1 MTEIPPPEPAPALA
15 TQPDKKKNA
24 AWVRTAVDY
33 GAPVAF
39 AVAFFATKNFQT
51 ATWVLVVA
59 SALALALG
67 YAVERRVA
75 LLPLFSGVMAL
86 IFGALGLVF
95 HSDVFVKI
103 KVTVVNGAL
112 ALFMIGGTL
121 MGRAPLKA
129 LIGEAVRLPDA
140 AWRTLTLRYGGYFTF
155 AAVANQVVIAITN
168 GMPAVQGNDLW
179 VKFRIAL
186 LPLAI
191 VFSLTQVP
199 FMMKHMAKGDEAK
212 TPEPPDAGF

>member
-1 MTEIPPPEPAPALA
+1 MTDTPPPTEA
-15 TQPDKKKNA
+15 TKKKHA

-33 GAPVAF
+33 GAPLAF

-51 ATWVLVVA
+51 ATWVLVAA
-59 SALALALG
+59 SALALVLG

-86 IFGALGLVF
+86 IFGTLGLVF
-95 HSDVFVKI
+95 LKI

-112 ALFMIGGTL
+112 AVFMIGGVL

-129 LIGEAVRLPDA
+129 LMGEAVHLPDA
-140 AWRTLTLRYGGYFTF
+140 AWRTLTLRYGAYFIF
-155 AAVANQVVIAITN
+155 AAVANQIVIAITN
-168 GMPAVQGNDLW
+168 GMPSVQGNDLW

-186 LPLAI
+186 LPLAL

-199 FMMKHMAKGDEAK
+199 FMMKHMAKGDEA

>member
-1 MTEIPPPEPAPALA
+1 MTDTPPPQGPGEAA
-15 TQPDKKKNA
+15 KKKNA

-33 GAPVAF
+33 GAPIAF

-51 ATWVLVVA
+51 ATWVLVAA
-59 SALALALG
+59 SALALVLG
-67 YAVERRVA
+67 YLVERRVA

-86 IFGALGLVF
+86 IFGTLGLVF

-112 ALFMIGGTL
+112 ALFMIGGVL

-129 LIGEAVRLPDA
+129 LMGEAVRLPDA
-140 AWRTLTLRYGGYFTF
+140 AWRTLTLRYGAYFIF

-168 GMPAVQGNDLW
+168 GMPSVQGNDLW

-186 LPLAI
+186 LPLAL

-199 FMMKHMAKGDEAK
+199 FMMKHMAKGDEAA

>member
-1 MTEIPPPEPAPALA
+1 MTDEIPPTETAPEAA
-15 TQPDKKKNA
+15 KKKNA

-33 GAPVAF
+33 GAPIAF

-51 ATWVLVVA
+51 ATWVLVAA

-67 YAVERRVA
+67 YLVERRVA

-86 IFGALGLVF
+86 IFGTLGLVF

-112 ALFMIGGTL
+112 AAFMIGGTL

-129 LIGEAVRLPDA
+129 LMGEAVHLPDA
-140 AWRTLTLRYGGYFTF
+140 AWRTLTLCYGGYFAF
-155 AAVANQVVIAITN
+155 AAVANELVRLTQTTD
-168 GMPAVQGNDLW
+168 MW
-179 VKFRIAL
+179 VKFRIGL
-186 LPLAI
+186 LPLALL
-191 VFSLTQVP
+191 FSLSQVP
-199 FMMKHMAKGDEAK
+199 FMMKHIAKGDEAK

>member
-1 MTEIPPPEPAPALA
+1 MTDTPPSERAAEPA
-15 TQPDKKKNA
+15 KKKNA
-24 AWVRTAVDY
+24 VWVRTAVDY
-33 GAPVAF
+33 GAPIAF

-51 ATWVLVVA
+51 ATWVLVAA
-59 SALALALG
+59 SALALILG

-86 IFGALGLVF
+86 IFGTLGLVF

-112 ALFMIGGTL
+112 AVFMIGGVLT
-121 MGRAPLKA
+121 GRAPLKA
-129 LIGEAVRLPDA
+129 LIGEAVHLSDA

-155 AAVANQVVIAITN
+155 AAVAHQVGIAITSK
-168 GMPAVQGNDLW
+168 MPPVEGNDLW

>member
-1 MTEIPPPEPAPALA
+1 MTDTPPPADAA
-15 TQPDKKKNA
+15 KKKSA

-39 AVAFFATKNFQT
+39 AVAFFATGKNFQT
-51 ATWVLVVA
+51 ATWVLVAA
-59 SALALALG
+59 SALALVVG

-86 IFGALGLVF
+86 IFGTLGLVF
-95 HSDVFVKI
+95 HNDVFVKI
-103 KVTVVNGAL
+103 KVTVVNAAL
-112 ALFMIGGTL
+112 ALFMIGGVLTQ
-121 MGRAPLKA
+121 RAPLKA
-129 LIGEAVRLPDA
+129 LMGDAVHLPDA
-140 AWRTLTLRYGGYFTF
+140 AWRTLTLRYGGYFAF
-155 AAVANQVVIAITN
+155 AAVANEIVRITQTTD
-168 GMPAVQGNDLW
+168 MW

-186 LPLAI
+186 LPLAV

-199 FMMKHMAKGDEAK
+199 FMMKHIAKGEEAK

>member
-1 MTEIPPPEPAPALA
+1 MTDTPPPEAPAEA
-15 TQPDKKKNA
+15 AKKKTA

-39 AVAFFATKNFQT
+39 AVAYFATKNFQT

-59 SALALALG
+59 SALALAIG

-86 IFGALGLVF
+86 IFGTLGLVF

-112 ALFMIGGTL
+112 AAFMIGGVLTN
-121 MGRAPLKA
+121 RAPLKA
-129 LIGEAVRLPDA
+129 LMGEALHLPDA
-140 AWRTLTLRYGGYFTF
+140 AWRTLTLRYGGYFAF
-155 AAVANQVVIAITN
+155 AAIANEIVRLTQTTD
-168 GMPAVQGNDLW
+168 MW
-179 VKFRIAL
+179 VKFRVGL

-191 VFSLTQVP
+191 LFSLSQVP
-199 FMMKHMAKGDEAK
+199 FMMKHIAKADDAK